1 MNVMSNYSV
10 TSADLMGL
18 PRYMADGEL
27 VNGRVETSCKLH
39 AAIPGVPNMCFKV
52 VPGFLHALNALVTN
66 TAAYGKNN
74 TAYMAEV
81 TNNGVVMLR
90 LLRTAT
96 HLFIVVQTERL
107 LPRTKFRQVCHFFF
121 LCRSTWRTR
130 SFLTLM
136 KAG

>member
-52 VPGFLHALNALVTN
+52 VPGSC
-66 TAAYGKNN
+66 
-74 TAYMAEV
+74 
-81 TNNGVVMLR
+81 
-90 LLRTAT
+90 T
-96 HLFIVVQTERL
+96 H
-107 LPRTKFRQVCHFFF
+107 
-121 LCRSTWRTR
+121 
-130 SFLTLM
+130 
-136 KAG
+136 